1 MAESIL
7 GSVKSACDI
16 VADDTSF
23 DGKLIMYTNAIFS
36 VVSDLGIGPA
46 GGYSIVDDTATWEA
60 FAATDPQLTG
70 DVDLLN
76 SLKLYVGLRVRNL
89 FDPPTLSFVIEAMD
103 RQVDEFTSRI
113 SMKRE
118 GKSWVDPNPAPTPA
132 PDPWM

>member
-7 GSVKSACDI
+7 DSVKSACDI
-16 VADDTSF
+16 YADDTSF

-46 GGYSIVDDTATWEA
+46 GGFSIVDDSATWEA

-70 DVDLLN
+70 DADLLN

-118 GKSWVDPNPAPTPA
+118 AKSWVDPTLPTA
-132 PDPWM
+132 